1 MWALL
6 CVSSRLAFVEHA
18 TLDLAKV
25 ISLKL
30 GKITQK
36 QISDFKKEKLSYIG
50 SDELFYYGE
59 TVMLNSRYQI
69 VN

>member
-1 MWALL
+1 
-6 CVSSRLAFVEHA
+6 VEHA

-36 QISDFKKEKLSYIG
+36 QISDFKKEKLS
-50 SDELFYYGE
+50 SN
-59 TVMLNSRYQI
+59 TVKDILASLISFIHCGFPWIDGQHI
-69 VN
+69 FTIA

>member
-1 MWALL
+1 MYT
-6 CVSSRLAFVEHA
+6 RLAFVEHA

-36 QISDFKKEKLSYIG
+36 QISDFKKALISFIHCG
-50 SDELFYYGE
+50 FPWIDGQHIF
-59 TVMLNSRYQI
+59 TI
-69 VN
+69 A